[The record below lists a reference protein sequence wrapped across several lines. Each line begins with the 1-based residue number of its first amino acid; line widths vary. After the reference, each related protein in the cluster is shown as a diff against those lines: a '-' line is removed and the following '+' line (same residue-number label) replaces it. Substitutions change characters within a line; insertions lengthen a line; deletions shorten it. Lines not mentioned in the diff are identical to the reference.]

1 MVRVAGGLVLWLGM
15 VSLAVAQQPVKLSR
29 TELMKQKLA
38 ASEKILEGLAL
49 EDYDAIVQHS
59 QRISLLT
66 LEESWNYL
74 QTVDY
79 RRESEEFRRAADAVS
94 AAAKQK
100 NLDGAALAYMQMT
113 LSCVRCHKYLRSN
126 R

>member
-1 MVRVAGGLVLWLGM
+1 
-15 VSLAVAQQPVKLSR
+15 VKLSR
-29 TELMKQKLA
+29 AELMKQKLQ

-49 EDYDAIVQHS
+49 EDYDVILQQA
-59 QRISLLT
+59 QRVSLLT
-66 LEESWNYL
+66 LEESWNVL

-79 RRESEEFRRAADAVS
+79 RRESEEFRRAVDAVS

-113 LSCVRCHKYLRSN
+113 LNCVRCHKYLRSN

>member
-1 MVRVAGGLVLWLGM
+1 MVRVAGGLVLWLGI
-15 VSLAVAQQPVKLSR
+15 VSLAAAQQPVKLSR
-29 TELMKQKLA
+29 AELMKQKLQ

-49 EDYDAIVQHS
+49 EDYEAILQQS

-66 LEESWNYL
+66 LEESWNVL

-79 RRESEEFRRAADAVS
+79 RRESEEFRRAVDAVS

-113 LSCVRCHKYLRSN
+113 LNCVRCHKYLRSN

>member
-15 VSLAVAQQPVKLSR
+15 ASLAAAQQPVKLSR
-29 TELMKQKLA
+29 AELMKQKLQ

-49 EDYDAIVQHS
+49 EDYEAILQQS

-66 LEESWNYL
+66 LEESWNVL

-79 RRESEEFRRAADAVS
+79 RRESEEFRRAVDAVS

-100 NLDGAALAYMQMT
+100 NLDGASLAYMQMT
-113 LSCVRCHKYLRSN
+113 LNCVRCHKYLRSN

>member
-1 MVRVAGGLVLWLGM
+1 MLRVASSLVLWLGIA
-15 VSLAVAQQPVKLSR
+15 SLAAAQQPVKLSR
-29 TELMKQKLA
+29 AELMKQKLQ

-49 EDYDAIVQHS
+49 EDYEAILRQS

-66 LEESWNYL
+66 LEESWNVL

-79 RRESEEFRRAADAVS
+79 RRESEEFRRAVDALS
-94 AAAKQK
+94 ATAKQK
-100 NLDGAALAYMQMT
+100 NLDGAALAYMQVT
-113 LSCVRCHKYLRSN
+113 LNCVRCHKYLRSS

>member
-1 MVRVAGGLVLWLGM
+1 MLRVASSLVLWLGIA
-15 VSLAVAQQPVKLSR
+15 SLAVAQQPVKLSR
-29 TELMKQKLA
+29 AELMKQKLQ

-49 EDYDAIVQHS
+49 EDYEAILRQS

-66 LEESWNYL
+66 LEESWNVL

-79 RRESEEFRRAADAVS
+79 RRESEEFRRAVDALS

-100 NLDGAALAYMQMT
+100 NLDGAALAYMQVT
-113 LSCVRCHKYLRSN
+113 LNCVRCHKYLRSS

>member
-1 MVRVAGGLVLWLGM
+1 MVRVAGGLVLWLGIA
-15 VSLAVAQQPVKLSR
+15 SLAASQQPVKLSR
-29 TELMKQKLA
+29 AELMKQKLQ

-49 EDYDAIVQHS
+49 EDYDAILQQS

-66 LEESWNYL
+66 LEESWNVL

-79 RRESEEFRRAADAVS
+79 RRESEEFRRAVDAVS
-94 AAAKQK
+94 TAAKQK

-113 LSCVRCHKYLRSN
+113 LNCVRCHKYLRSS

>member
-1 MVRVAGGLVLWLGM
+1 MLRVASSLVLWLGIA
-15 VSLAVAQQPVKLSR
+15 SLAAAQQPVKLSR
-29 TELMKQKLA
+29 AELMKQKLQ

-49 EDYDAIVQHS
+49 EDYEAILRQS

-66 LEESWNYL
+66 LEESWNVL

-79 RRESEEFRRAADAVS
+79 RRESEEFRRAVDALS

-100 NLDGAALAYMQMT
+100 NLDGAALAYMQVT
-113 LSCVRCHKYLRSN
+113 LNCVRCHKYLRSS